1 MENVSNNTRSHVTKV
16 WISVFLYNTID
27 FFEAMNDDCKSSRK
41 SNVSKGF
48 KGDDTNLEIIDSAP
62 ATLLCKTRSQLEH
75 KDQPR

>member
-16 WISVFLYNTID
+16 WISVFLYITID

-62 ATLLCKTRSQLEH
+62 ATLFCKTRSQLEH